1 MKILF
6 AEDDVILRKH
16 ITYLLTHAGYKVTT
30 AKDGAEALDAASAEP
45 FDIII
50 LDWLMPQTPGIEVC
64 QKLRVSGNT
73 AGIMLLTARD
83 ASEDII
89 TGLDAGADD
98 YLVKPFKSD
107 VLLARIRAL
116 GRRKEKLIVETLTC
130 GKLTLHMQQRTLHKD
145 GEIIELTKNEFSLL
159 SYFMQNSNHVLTR
172 EQITAYVWDFEQD
185 VSSNALDALIKLV
198 RKKIDEPNSSY
209 IQTVRGVGYKMQV
222 I

>member
-6 AEDDVILRKH
+6 AEDDATLRKH

-30 AKDGAEALDAASAEP
+30 AQNGAEALDHALAEP

-50 LDWLMPQTPGIEVC
+50 LDWLMPLLSGVEVC
-64 QKLRVSGNT
+64 TKLRATQNS

-83 ASEDII
+83 AAEDII

-130 GKLTLHMQQRTLHKD
+130 GDLTLHIQQRTVHKNNKV
-145 GEIIELTKNEFSLL
+145 IELTKNEFLVL
-159 SYFMQNSNHVLTR
+159 YYFMQNRNHVLTR

-198 RKKIDEPNSSY
+198 RKKIDDPTASY

>member
-6 AEDDVILRKH
+6 AEDDATLRKH

-30 AKDGAEALDAASAEP
+30 AQNGAEALDHALAEP

-50 LDWLMPQTPGIEVC
+50 LDWLMPLLSGVEVC
-64 QKLRVSGNT
+64 TKLRTTQNS

-83 ASEDII
+83 AAEDII

-130 GKLTLHMQQRTLHKD
+130 GDLTLHIQQRTVHKNNKV
-145 GEIIELTKNEFSLL
+145 IELTKNEFLVL
-159 SYFMQNSNHVLTR
+159 YYFMQNRNHVLTR

-198 RKKIDEPNSSY
+198 RKKIDDPTASY

>member
-6 AEDDVILRKH
+6 AEDDATLRKH

-30 AKDGAEALDAASAEP
+30 AQNGAEALDHALAEP

-50 LDWLMPQTPGIEVC
+50 LDWLMPLLSGVEVC
-64 QKLRVSGNT
+64 TKLRTTQNS

-83 ASEDII
+83 AAEDII

-130 GKLTLHMQQRTLHKD
+130 GDLTLHIQQRTVHKNNTV
-145 GEIIELTKNEFSLL
+145 IELTKNEFLVL
-159 SYFMQNSNHVLTR
+159 YYFMQNRNHVLTR

-198 RKKIDEPNSSY
+198 RKKIDDPTASY

>member
-145 GEIIELTKNEFSLL
+145 DEIIELTKNEFSLL

>member
-130 GKLTLHMQQRTLHKD
+130 GKLTLHMQQRILHKD

>member
-6 AEDDVILRKH
+6 AEDDATLRKH

-30 AKDGAEALDAASAEP
+30 AQNGAEALDHALAEP

-50 LDWLMPQTPGIEVC
+50 LDWLMPLLSGVEVC
-64 QKLRVSGNT
+64 TKLRATQNT

-83 ASEDII
+83 AAEDMI

-130 GKLTLHMQQRTLHKD
+130 GDLTLHIQQRTVHKNNTV
-145 GEIIELTKNEFSLL
+145 IELTKNEFLVL
-159 SYFMQNSNHVLTR
+159 YYFMQNRNHVLTR

-198 RKKIDEPNSSY
+198 RKKIDDPTASY

>member
-6 AEDDVILRKH
+6 AEDDVTLRKH
-16 ITYLLTHAGYKVTT
+16 IAYLLTHAGYKVTT
-30 AKDGAEALDAASAEP
+30 AKDGAEALDAASSEP

>member
-130 GKLTLHMQQRTLHKD
+130 GKLTLHIQQRTLHKD

-159 SYFMQNSNHVLTR
+159 SYFMQNSKCCCVKQSKLSTHKTKHY
-172 EQITAYVWDFEQD
+172 ITCI
-185 VSSNALDALIKLV
+185 L
-198 RKKIDEPNSSY
+198 
-209 IQTVRGVGYKMQV
+209 
-222 I
+222 

>member
-6 AEDDVILRKH
+6 AEDDATLRKH
-16 ITYLLTHAGYKVTT
+16 ITYLLTHAGYKVTN
-30 AKDGAEALDAASAEP
+30 AQNGAEALDHALAEP

-50 LDWLMPQTPGIEVC
+50 LDWLMPLLSGVEVC
-64 QKLRVSGNT
+64 TKLRATQNS

-83 ASEDII
+83 AAEDII

-130 GKLTLHMQQRTLHKD
+130 GDLTLHIQQRTVHKNNKV
-145 GEIIELTKNEFSLL
+145 IELTKNEFLVL
-159 SYFMQNSNHVLTR
+159 YYFMQNRNHVLTR

-198 RKKIDEPNSSY
+198 RKKIDDPTASY

>member
-6 AEDDVILRKH
+6 AEDDVTLRKH
-16 ITYLLTHAGYKVTT
+16 ISYLLTHAGYKVTT
-30 AKDGAEALDAASAEP
+30 AKDGEEALDAASAEP

-185 VSSNALDALIKLV
+185 VSSNTLDALIKLV

>member
-6 AEDDVILRKH
+6 AEDDVTLRKH
-16 ITYLLTHAGYKVTT
+16 IAYLLTHAGYKVTT

>member
-6 AEDDVILRKH
+6 AEDDATLRKH

-30 AKDGAEALDAASAEP
+30 AQNGAEALDHALAEP

-50 LDWLMPQTPGIEVC
+50 LDWLMPLLSGVEVC
-64 QKLRVSGNT
+64 TKLRATQNS

-83 ASEDII
+83 AAEDII

-130 GKLTLHMQQRTLHKD
+130 GDLTLHIQQRTVHKNNKV
-145 GEIIELTKNEFSLL
+145 IELTKNEFLVL
-159 SYFMQNSNHVLTR
+159 YYFMQNRNHVLTR
-172 EQITAYVWDFEQD
+172 EQITAYVWDFEQN

-198 RKKIDEPNSSY
+198 RKKIDDPTASY

>member
-6 AEDDVILRKH
+6 AEDDAILRKH

-30 AKDGAEALDAASAEP
+30 AKDGAQALDTASTET

-50 LDWLMPQTPGIEVC
+50 LDWLMPHATGIEVC
-64 QKLRVSGNT
+64 RTLRASGNT

-89 TGLDAGADD
+89 TGLDTGADD

-107 VLLARIRAL
+107 ILLARIRAL
-116 GRRKEKLIVETLTC
+116 SRRKEKLIVETLTC

-145 GEIIELTKNEFSLL
+145 GQRIELTKNEFSLL

>member
-6 AEDDVILRKH
+6 AEDDATLRKH

-30 AKDGAEALDAASAEP
+30 AQNGAEALDHALAEP

-50 LDWLMPQTPGIEVC
+50 LDWLMPLLSGVEVC
-64 QKLRVSGNT
+64 TKLRATQNS

-83 ASEDII
+83 ATEDII

-130 GKLTLHMQQRTLHKD
+130 GDLTLHIQQRTVHKNNKV
-145 GEIIELTKNEFSLL
+145 IELTKNEFLVL
-159 SYFMQNSNHVLTR
+159 YYFMQNRNHVLTR

-198 RKKIDEPNSSY
+198 RKKIDDPTASY

>member
-6 AEDDVILRKH
+6 AEDDATLRKH

-30 AKDGAEALDAASAEP
+30 AQNGAEALDHALAEP

-50 LDWLMPQTPGIEVC
+50 LDWLMPLLSGVEVC
-64 QKLRVSGNT
+64 TKLRAMQNS

-83 ASEDII
+83 AAEDII

-130 GKLTLHMQQRTLHKD
+130 GDLTLHIQQRTVHKNNKV
-145 GEIIELTKNEFSLL
+145 IELTKNEFLVL
-159 SYFMQNSNHVLTR
+159 YYFMQNRNHVLTR

-198 RKKIDEPNSSY
+198 RKKIDDPTASY

>member
-6 AEDDVILRKH
+6 AEDDVTLRKH
-16 ITYLLTHAGYKVTT
+16 IAYLLTHAGYKVTT

-185 VSSNALDALIKLV
+185 VSSNTLDALIKLV

>member
-6 AEDDVILRKH
+6 AEDDATLRKH

-30 AKDGAEALDAASAEP
+30 AQNGAEALDHALAEP

-50 LDWLMPQTPGIEVC
+50 LDWLMPLLSGVEVC
-64 QKLRVSGNT
+64 TKLRAMQNS

-83 ASEDII
+83 AAEDII

-130 GKLTLHMQQRTLHKD
+130 GDLTLHIQQRTVHKNNKV
-145 GEIIELTKNEFSLL
+145 IELTKNEFLVL
-159 SYFMQNSNHVLTR
+159 YYFMQNRNHVLTR
-172 EQITAYVWDFEQD
+172 EQITAYVWDFEQN

-198 RKKIDEPNSSY
+198 RKKIDDPTASY

>member
-6 AEDDVILRKH
+6 AEDDVTLRKH
-16 ITYLLTHAGYKVTT
+16 IAYLLTHAGYKVTT

-64 QKLRVSGNT
+64 QKLRVSDNT

>member
-130 GKLTLHMQQRTLHKD
+130 GKLTLHIQQRTLHKD